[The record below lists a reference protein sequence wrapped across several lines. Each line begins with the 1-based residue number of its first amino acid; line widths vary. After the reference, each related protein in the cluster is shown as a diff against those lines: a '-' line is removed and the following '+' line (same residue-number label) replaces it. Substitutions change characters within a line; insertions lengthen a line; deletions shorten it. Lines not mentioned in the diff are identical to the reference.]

1 MKLNRFTVIGL
12 MYIALWVGFAIGDI
26 GEVYNSCSEPN
37 EWHLPIIVLLTFAPL
52 FIVGYLGG
60 NRE

>member
-1 MKLNRFTVIGL
+1 MKLNRYTVIGL

-26 GEVYNSCSEPN
+26 GRVSDSCSEPST
-37 EWHLPIIVLLTFAPL
+37 WSLPVIVFITFAPL
-52 FIVGYLGG
+52 FAAGYLGG